1 MGNINRE
8 ELYLGALVN
17 GLGLNLNL
25 PKSISD
31 NYKKDNEFIKKAGL
45 WAAETEKISL
55 SNEDLLYSIFG
66 EILVNKKKP
75 DSKNYTYPVK
85 PLSLEEHIFPTTQR
99 PNRSDFSNNL
109 KELQE
114 IVKNLPNANFQVF
127 SETLYFVLKKYL
139 SCLPVNSSLNYINLF
154 EYLKVR
160 AAIAQSLFDF
170 NIGTEKGSEKMP
182 LLLACADI
190 SGIQDFIYNI
200 TSKKASKSLK
210 GRSFYLQLLMESITR
225 KIISETNT
233 TIGHILYSSGGKMYM
248 ILPNTEDV
256 KAKLAAIEKEI
267 IKQVYEEHKM
277 RLYVLMDFVEFGY
290 DDKQELI
297 VDGELKENLGEL
309 WNGLTKKTAKKK
321 NQKFR
326 DLYLNQ
332 FDKFFAA
339 EGTDGFDTSDG
350 KITTCDVTGE
360 RIEKKSINKVE
371 EESDIYVTPVVKRQ
385 WELGT
390 RLQDLKYFSTHIGAK
405 SISTNAEKYAENPIK
420 LGFFHYVKETRDFI
434 DEISKNKNLH
444 SLNNVLL
451 KRVNGV
457 DFFFNS
463 TEIKGINAAYGF
475 IFYGGNNQAVHLN
488 EFGHPI
494 TRKGRPLI
502 KDFEDL
508 ADHND
513 DTKHKGF
520 HRLGILRMDVDGLG
534 GIFQHGLK
542 CTQSLAAY
550 STLSAQLDL
559 FFSGYLNTIRDSDKY
574 KDNVNILYSGGDD
587 LFVIGKWDLVVD
599 FAEEIR
605 NKFKKFVCNR
615 DDISI
620 SGGIS
625 LVTPK
630 FPIAKA
636 AEMAGEEEKK
646 AKGYKKD
653 KNSAEED
660 KNALAFLGVARSWDY
675 DFGLVKEYKKRFVE
689 LINQKKINRSLLQK
703 LIRHS
708 QSQKDYEEKQ
718 AKGQFSAPSWIW
730 MTVYDLSQAASRKK
744 DDVIKKV
751 IKEISQNIFTNKY
764 NNESLKNKSKHHF
777 LQLIAVAARWAEL
790 ELRMKNKN

>member
-1 MGNINRE
+1 MTNINRE

-17 GLGLNLNL
+17 GLKLDFNL
-25 PKSISD
+25 PKDISE
-31 NYKKDNEFIKKAGL
+31 NYKKDNEFIKKAGF
-45 WAAETEKISL
+45 WAAKTEKRIDL
-55 SNEDLLYSIFG
+55 ANEDLLHSIFE
-66 EILVNKKKP
+66 EILIDRKKP
-75 DSKNYTYPVK
+75 TSKTYTYPVK
-85 PLSLEEHIFPTTQR
+85 PLSLDKYIFPTLEKAKH
-99 PNRSDFSNNL
+99 SDFGDNW
-109 KELQE
+109 KELQAD
-114 IVKNLPNANFQVF
+114 ILKIPNANFQIF
-127 SETLYFVLKKYL
+127 SETLHFVLKKYL
-139 SCLPVNSSLNYINLF
+139 SCLPVNKDLNYVNLF

-170 NIGTEKGSEKMP
+170 STTTKKGVEKMP

-256 KAKLAAIEKEI
+256 KTKLAAIEKQI
-267 IKQVYEEHKM
+267 IEQIFEEHKM
-277 RLYVLMDFVEFGY
+277 RLYVLMDFVEFGF
-290 DDKQELI
+290 DDKHELF
-297 VDGELKENLGEL
+297 VDGKLKEDLGKL
-309 WNGLTKKTAKKK
+309 WNGLTEKTAKKK

-326 DLYLNQ
+326 DLYINQ
-332 FDKFFAA
+332 FNTFFNA
-339 EGTDGFDTSDG
+339 EHNDGFDAADG

-360 RIEKKSINKVE
+360 RIEKKAINKLE
-371 EESDIYVTPVVKRQ
+371 EDSDIYVTPTVKRQ

-434 DEISKNKNLH
+434 DEISKNKNLY
-444 SLNNVLL
+444 SLNNTLL

-457 DFFFNS
+457 DFFLDN

-475 IFYGGNNQAVHLN
+475 TFYGGNNQAVHLN
-488 EFGHPI
+488 EFGHPV
-494 TRKGRPLI
+494 TRKGRPII

-508 ADHND
+508 ADHTD
-513 DTKHKGF
+513 ETKHKGF

-534 GIFQHGLK
+534 GIFQHGLEN
-542 CTQSLAAY
+542 TQSLAAY

-559 FFSGYLNTIRDSDKY
+559 FFSGYLNTIRDSNKY

-605 NKFKKFVCNR
+605 NEFRKFVCGR
-615 DDISI
+615 EDISI

-636 AEMAGEEEKK
+636 AEMAGEEEKA

-653 KNSAEED
+653 KKSTEED
-660 KNALAFLGVARSWDY
+660 KNALAFLGVAMSWDF
-675 DFGLVKEYKKRFVE
+675 DFGLVKEYKEMFVE
-689 LINQKKINRSLLQK
+689 LLQKNHISMGFLQK
-703 LIRHS
+703 LLIHNKMRKE
-708 QSQKDYEEKQ
+708 QEKN
-718 AKGQFSAPSWIW
+718 KETPRWIW
-730 MTVYDLSQAASRKK
+730 MVVYDLSQAIKRTKNK
-744 DDVIKKV
+744 DVKDF
-751 IKEISQNIFTNKY
+751 IKEIQKNIFCNKFKDEKLNSQNN
-764 NNESLKNKSKHHF
+764 F
-777 LQLIAVAARWAEL
+777 LDLLATAARWTEL
-790 ELRMKNKN
+790 EYRKLKNN

>member
-256 KAKLAAIEKEI
+256 KEKLTAIEEQI
-267 IKQVYEEHKM
+267 VEQVYEEHKM

-309 WNGLTKKTAKKK
+309 WNGLTEKTAKKK

-660 KNALAFLGVARSWDY
+660 KNALAFLGVAMSWDY

-689 LINQKKINRSLLQK
+689 LINQKEINRSLLQK

-708 QSQKDYEEKQ
+708 QSQRDYEEKQ

-764 NNESLKNKSKHHF
+764 NNESLKNKSKYHF